1 MDRKM
6 KISVIWKY
14 VKGGS
19 FSYKKQDFV
28 GTLNEI
34 SDKMDEVFLHGHL
47 CGYKVFVKIRS
58 EEYV

>member
-14 VKGGS
+14 IKGGS

-28 GTLNEI
+28 GTFGEI
-34 SDKMDEVFLHGHL
+34 MDKMDEVFLHGHL
-47 CGYKVFVKIRS
+47 CGYKVYVKIRG